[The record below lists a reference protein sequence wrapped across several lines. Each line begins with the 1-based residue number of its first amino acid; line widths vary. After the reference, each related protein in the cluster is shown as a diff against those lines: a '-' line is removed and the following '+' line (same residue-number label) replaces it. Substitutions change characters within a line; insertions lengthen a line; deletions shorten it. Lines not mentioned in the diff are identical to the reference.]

1 MDSVKQLDQPVECL
15 QKPFGEEQLIYA
27 AEKKERYFELQR
39 LVYLQVTDLLE
50 VYRKLGLRH
59 SLGEELENAE
69 LRHEAIRD
77 LLEALRKLKS
87 QESKK
92 KSESN

>member
-1 MDSVKQLDQPVECL
+1 LDSVKQLDQPVELL

-27 AEKKERYFELQR
+27 VEKKERYFELQR